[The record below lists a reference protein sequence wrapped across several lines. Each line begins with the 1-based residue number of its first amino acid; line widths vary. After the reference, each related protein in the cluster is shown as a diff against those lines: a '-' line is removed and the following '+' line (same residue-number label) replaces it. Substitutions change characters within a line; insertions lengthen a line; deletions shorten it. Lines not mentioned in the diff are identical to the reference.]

1 MNYGYVRVSTTEQ
14 NIDRQIRAMNERGI
28 ENIYIDKFTGI
39 SFDRP
44 NYEKL
49 RRRMKSGD
57 VLFVKSLDRFGRKYT
72 AVLEEWRYLAKKG
85 VAVVVMDM
93 PILDTRN
100 KDGNLMGRFVS
111 DLVLQILSFVAE
123 QEYRNIHERQRQGI
137 EAAKAAGVR
146 FGRPRHPV
154 PDSFWEVVE
163 DCRKGKISIPQ
174 AAKRAAMPQS
184 SFYGNYQRYLK
195 GDLETE
201 KEPLPI
207 CPYLKRVPNAND
219 CLDCFRPNC
228 SFEDE
233 KNDFE
238 VREPYRPKYNSE
250 IACAKAKELRER
262 RRAEG
267 LCPTC
272 GLRPPEE
279 GKKHCRECLDR
290 ANGYYRYKQIKKARM
305 RGED

>member
-14 NIDRQIRAMNERGI
+14 NIDRQIRAMNEKGI
-28 ENIYIDKFTGI
+28 EHIYVDKFTGI

-146 FGRPRHPV
+146 FGRPPKPLPENFFEAAEKV
-154 PDSFWEVVE
+154 
-163 DCRKGKISIPQ
+163 RKGKLSI
-174 AAKRAAMPQS
+174 KRAGPSIGMPTTT
-184 SFYGNYQRYLK
+184 FYTAYQRYLNGEDQSK
-195 GDLETE
+195 E
-201 KEPLPI
+201 KPLPI
-207 CPYLKRVPNAND
+207 CPYLMRVPNAKD
-219 CLDCFRPNC
+219 CLNC
-228 SFEDE
+228 TSAKCDMEDE
-233 KNDFE
+233 KEDFE
-238 VREPYRPKYNSE
+238 FREPYKKDLESE
-250 IACAKAKELRER
+250 RIKAKERRER
-262 RRAEG
+262 RKAEG

-279 GKKHCRECLDR
+279 GKKNCRECLDR

-305 RGED
+305 RGEDDA